1 MIERCSKGNTKN
13 KGKLSNLQL
22 YSRWRKVSREMNL
35 KTNLFSQQV
44 HILLRKIYKALETL
58 ENVSATTERVIDD
71 TYDEIN
77 EGVLK
82 WLALSGLRSENVTVS
97 GVLIK

>member
-1 MIERCSKGNTKN
+1 
-13 KGKLSNLQL
+13 
-22 YSRWRKVSREMNL
+22 MNL

-44 HILLRKIYKALETL
+44 HILLRKIYKALET

-77 EGVLK
+77 KGVLK
-82 WLALSGLRSENVTVS
+82 WLPLSGLRSENVTVS

>member
-1 MIERCSKGNTKN
+1 
-13 KGKLSNLQL
+13 
-22 YSRWRKVSREMNL
+22 MNL

-77 EGVLK
+77 KGVLK

>member
-1 MIERCSKGNTKN
+1 
-13 KGKLSNLQL
+13 
-22 YSRWRKVSREMNL
+22 MNL

-44 HILLRKIYKALETL
+44 HILLRKIYKALET
-58 ENVSATTERVIDD
+58 ENVSATKERVIDD

-77 EGVLK
+77 KGVLK
-82 WLALSGLRSENVTVS
+82 WLSLSGLRSENVTVS